1 MIIKIYLLQI
11 AYNIGID
18 KGVVPKVP
26 GFTIF
31 LYCLS
36 TATLFHA
43 AIFEPK
49 NLRSSYWKF
58 LQSLSGYRVSH
69 INREVIDVFGFKT
82 SEAVSEI
89 LKSTG
94 ELGKAVKYAMT

>member
-1 MIIKIYLLQI
+1 MV
-11 AYNIGID
+11 YNIGID
-18 KGVVPKVP
+18 KGLVPKVP

-36 TATLFHA
+36 TATLFQA

-69 INREVIDVFGFKT
+69 INRDVIDVFGLNT
-82 SEAVSEI
+82 SEVVTEI
-89 LKSTG
+89 LKNTG
-94 ELGKAVKYAMT
+94 EFGKTVKFAMA